1 MRTFPRTPLVRKL
14 ADKCFMIG
22 ISEISA
28 GVDETSACEL
38 AMLPRRPIERGK
50 ETSEGV
56 TLSRLRL
63 PVRFGDAIE
72 RSDGHRVVDVTLDRP
87 GAFVADIVCKA

>member
-1 MRTFPRTPLVRKL
+1 
-14 ADKCFMIG
+14 MIG
-22 ISEISA
+22 ISEISV

-38 AMLPRRPIERGK
+38 ATLFRRTNERGK

-72 RSDGHRVVDVTLDRP
+72 RSDGHRVVDVN
-87 GAFVADIVCKA
+87 